1 MAAKRAVL
9 PARPGP
15 PNARP
20 ASHSNPARPTGR
32 VLRWPMSGRSPL
44 ALSTGIGFIAF
55 ILIHC
60 IRLPSFWEP
69 GAAASPSG
77 AAIVLRQEC
86 LCRCAAGERAA
97 GRPMGRSNI
106 GHRRCRNDVVLL
118 SIAAIERWL
127 ERRKPKC
134 PGLPIDLDIV
144 CGAWNLSM
152 LGEGTTRVD
161 RWRARHRYARWKP
174 SLDEMAHQAGEKP
187 LPRLER
193 EIVQRS
199 RGGVPGYLEGLLERY
214 GADIGH
220 RLHPVEGGPE
230 ASGAFQDS
238 VRGYIESSETGQWSV
253 VQIECSTAMRL
264 RQQLIGQHT

>member
-20 ASHSNPARPTGR
+20 ASHSNPWRPTGR
-32 VLRWPMSGRSPL
+32 VLPWPMSGRSPQ
-44 ALSTGIGFIAF
+44 ALSTGIGFTAF
-55 ILIHC
+55 VFPHC
-60 IRLPSFWEP
+60 IRLASFWEP
-69 GAAASPSG
+69 GAT
-77 AAIVLRQEC
+77 IVLRQEC
-86 LCRCAAGERAA
+86 LCRCAAGERAV

-118 SIAAIERWL
+118 SIAAIECWL

-144 CGAWNLSM
+144 RGAWNLSM

-161 RWRARHRYARWKP
+161 RRRARHRYARWKP

-187 LPRLER
+187 LPPLER

-214 GADIGH
+214 GAGIGN

-230 ASGAFQDS
+230 ASGAFQEC
-238 VRGYIESSETGQWSV
+238 VRGCIEPPEPGQWPV
-253 VQIECSTAMRL
+253 VQVESRPAMDRP
-264 RQQLIGQHT
+264 Q